1 MVKVV
6 GHAVTVDPKIFID
19 SWLCKSL
26 VVANKGFHIGKLQ
39 VIKEKQYRAKNEIK
53 MKYFLNLCLTFVTI
67 RYIMYLCG
75 ENGKTNANI
84 FSPF

>member
-1 MVKVV
+1 
-6 GHAVTVDPKIFID
+6 
-19 SWLCKSL
+19 
-26 VVANKGFHIGKLQ
+26 
-39 VIKEKQYRAKNEIK
+39 
-53 MKYFLNLCLTFVTI
+53 MKCFLNLCLTFVTI

>member
-1 MVKVV
+1 
-6 GHAVTVDPKIFID
+6 
-19 SWLCKSL
+19 
-26 VVANKGFHIGKLQ
+26 
-39 VIKEKQYRAKNEIK
+39 

-75 ENGKTNANI
+75 ENGKNNANI